1 MTWYKGFMS
10 YDEEL
15 ERWVVEGEDN
25 WYSLRCGE
33 VLKLHFPT
41 NRTLTGRLELSRSWY
56 VIVDSV
62 PLGLLER
69 RRYKVSIEL

>member
-1 MTWYKGFMS
+1 MTWCKGFIA

-15 ERWVVEGEDN
+15 GRWVFEGEDA

-33 VLKLHFPT
+33 TLKLHFP
-41 NRTLTGRLELSRSWY
+41 NRTMTGRLELSQKWY
-56 VIVDSV
+56 VILENV

-69 RRYKVSIEL
+69 RRYKVTIEI